1 MNGGIT
7 LKKDNMDKFNFF
19 NRRKSFE
26 INTIIKGLGIVVK
39 TKSFLNE
46 IVSGVNVFKLSPNGE
61 DIYAN
66 ISKNYQIG
74 SRAFQADG
82 NKVYNNGT
90 PVRDLADVITS
101 WEDLDGSM
109 ASIQN
114 NEYIFRR
121 SALRVL
127 KLPSLKN
134 LDQAFDDMINIE
146 EYEFPSLEHINC
158 SSFGSNNSNIFVVPP
173 SVTSIGVLEK
183 FNNFDE
189 DAFVNVTEL
198 SDRFPFSKM
207 PNLTSIKQLDPDLIK
222 NNVSRSS
229 SRSLMFYTNNL
240 EGVFE
245 FPLVT
250 SLNSRFAFYRA
261 QSITSLKLQNVTE
274 INASSTFKNGGQS
287 LSYLDI
293 RKCNTI
299 TSSNIFSSFPNN
311 GTLEAHIDLKTSNS
325 GAVYENI
332 QFLID
337 KNWTVNWYNADGSLN
352 STTNP

>member
-1 MNGGIT
+1 
-7 LKKDNMDKFNFF
+7 MDKFSFF

-39 TKSFLNE
+39 TKSFLDE

-66 ISKNYQIG
+66 ISKNYQIL

-82 NKVYNNGT
+82 SKVYNNGT

-109 ASIQN
+109 ASIQYG
-114 NEYIFRR
+114 EYIFRL

-134 LDQAFDDMINIE
+134 LGKAFKDMINIE

-158 SSFGSNNSNIFVVPP
+158 RSFGSNNSNIFVVPP
-173 SVTSIGVLEK
+173 SVTSIVELES
-183 FNNFDE
+183 FNSFDE

-198 SDRFPFSKM
+198 GDRFPFRKM

-229 SRSLMFYTNNL
+229 SRSLMFNLSSL
-240 EGVFE
+240 EGEFE

-250 SLNSRFAFYRA
+250 SLNSIYSFYRA

-274 INASSTFKNGGQS
+274 INASTTFSGSGGKS

>member
-1 MNGGIT
+1 
-7 LKKDNMDKFNFF
+7 MDKFSFF

-46 IVSGVNVFKLSPNGE
+46 IVPGVNLFSLSPNGE

-66 ISKNYQIG
+66 ISKNYQINN
-74 SRAFQADG
+74 RAFQADA
-82 NKVYNNGT
+82 NIVYNNGT
-90 PVRDLADVITS
+90 PVRDLAEAITS

-109 ASIQN
+109 ASIQDGD
-114 NEYIFRR
+114 YIFRN

-127 KLPSLKN
+127 KLPSLKI
-134 LDQAFDDMINIE
+134 LGIAFNNMINIE

-158 SSFGSNNSNIFVVPP
+158 GSFGSNNSNIFVVPP
-173 SVTSIGVLEK
+173 SVTSVGVLEK

-198 SDRFPFSKM
+198 GYTFPFSKM

-222 NNVSRSS
+222 NNVSSSS
-229 SRSLMFYTNNL
+229 SRSLIFSMDNL
-240 EGVFE
+240 EGEFE

-250 SLNSRFAFYRA
+250 SLNNSFLFYKAR
-261 QSITSLKLQNVTE
+261 SITSLKLQNVTE
-274 INASSTFKNGGQS
+274 INSPSTFKNGGQS

>member
-1 MNGGIT
+1 
-7 LKKDNMDKFNFF
+7 MDKFSFF

-46 IVSGVNVFKLSPNGE
+46 IVPGVNLFSLSPNGK

-66 ISKNYQIG
+66 ISKNYQIR

-82 NKVYNNGT
+82 NIVYNNGT
-90 PVRDLADVITS
+90 PVQNLANVLTS

-109 ASIQN
+109 APIQN
-114 NEYIFRR
+114 GDFIFRL

-134 LDQAFDDMINIE
+134 LDITFNDMINIE
-146 EYEFPSLEHINC
+146 EYEFPSLEHIDC
-158 SSFGSNNSNIFVVPP
+158 RSFGSNNSNIFVVPP
-173 SVTSIGVLEK
+173 SVTSIGTLNK

-198 SDRFPFSKM
+198 GGEFPFKGIQ
-207 PNLTSIKQLDPDLIK
+207 NLTSIKQLDPDLIK
-222 NNVSRSS
+222 NNVSSS
-229 SRSLMFYTNNL
+229 YSRSLMFDLLSL
-240 EGVFE
+240 EGEFE
-245 FPLVT
+245 LPLVT
-250 SLNSRFAFYRA
+250 SLNGIFAFYRA

-274 INASSTFKNGGQS
+274 INASSVFKQGGQS

-299 TSSNIFSSFPNN
+299 TSSNIFSSFSNN

>member
-1 MNGGIT
+1 
-7 LKKDNMDKFNFF
+7 MDKFSFF

-66 ISKNYQIG
+66 ISKNYQIYT
-74 SRAFQADG
+74 RAFQADRSY
-82 NKVYNNGT
+82 VYNDGT
-90 PVRDLADVITS
+90 PVSDLADAITS

-109 ASIQN
+109 ASIQYGD
-114 NEYIFRR
+114 YIFRK

-134 LDQAFDDMINIE
+134 LDRAFDDMINIE

-158 SSFGSNNSNIFVVPP
+158 RSFGTNNSNIFVVPP
-173 SVTSIGVLEK
+173 SVTSIEVLRN

-198 SDRFPFSKM
+198 GGRFPFRSM

-222 NNVSRSS
+222 NNVSSSS
-229 SRSLMFYTNNL
+229 SRSLMFYMDNL

-250 SLNSRFAFYRA
+250 SLNGIFAFYRA
-261 QSITSLKLQNVTE
+261 RSITSLKLQNVTE
-274 INASSTFKNGGQS
+274 INASSTFSDGGGQS
-287 LSYLDI
+287 LSYLNI